1 MLRNLNVTGTF
12 KFALANL
19 LRPVMPQVVDLRKKS
34 RVKPAKKIK
43 HIEVETKEAKKGTLT
58 KIEWTALEFKKYK
71 KGKRWFVLPALIAL
85 IVIIAAI
92 LLKNLLL
99 VIATILTVFVVY
111 IYAKKEPRK
120 IKFSISG
127 NGVQIDQVVYR
138 FEDLKSFWIF
148 YEPGK
153 VREISIRSKKAFMP
167 YIKIPL
173 GEQNPA
179 EVRRLLLKFLP
190 EKKHKES
197 VIDEWTRKSGF

>member
-1 MLRNLNVTGTF
+1 
-12 KFALANL
+12 
-19 LRPVMPQVVDLRKKS
+19 MPQVVDLRKIKKVPKKTPKKGEIEP
-34 RVKPAKKIK
+34 VKEIK
-43 HIEVETKEAKKGTLT
+43 HVEVETKEIETKETKKTIPT
-58 KIEWTALEFKKYK
+58 KIEWTAPEFKKYK
-71 KGKRWFVLPALIAL
+71 KGKKWFVLPVLIASV
-85 IVIIAAI
+85 VIIAAI

-127 NGVQIDQVVYR
+127 NGVQIDQVVYK

-148 YEPGK
+148 YEPPEVK
-153 VREISIRSKKAFMP
+153 EISIRSKKAFMP

-173 GEQNPA
+173 NDQNPA

-190 EKKHKES
+190 EKRHKES
-197 VIDEWTRKSGF
+197 VIDEWARRSGF

>member
-1 MLRNLNVTGTF
+1 
-12 KFALANL
+12 
-19 LRPVMPQVVDLRKKS
+19 MPQIVDLRKIKK
-34 RVKPAKKIK
+34 VPKKTPEKGEIEPVKKIK
-43 HIEVETKEAKKGTLT
+43 HIKVGAGTPT

-71 KGKRWFVLPALIAL
+71 KGKKWFVSPALLAL
-85 IVIIAAI
+85 AVIIAAI

-127 NGVQIDQVVYR
+127 NGVQIDQIVYK

-153 VREISIRSKKAFMP
+153 VKEISIRSKKAFMP

-173 GEQNPA
+173 GDQNPA
-179 EVRRLLLKFLP
+179 EIRRLLLKFLL

-197 VIDEWTRKSGF
+197 VIDEWTRRSKF

>member
-1 MLRNLNVTGTF
+1 
-12 KFALANL
+12 
-19 LRPVMPQVVDLRKKS
+19 MPQVVDLRKIKK
-34 RVKPAKKIK
+34 VPKKTPKKGEIEPVKKIK
-43 HIEVETKEAKKGTLT
+43 HIKVGAGTPT

-71 KGKRWFVLPALIAL
+71 KGKKWFVFPALLAL
-85 IVIIAAI
+85 AVIIAAI

-127 NGVQIDQVVYR
+127 NGVQIDQIVYK

-148 YEPGK
+148 YEPASPAGGPPEVK
-153 VREISIRSKKAFMP
+153 EISIRSKKAFMP

-173 GEQNPA
+173 NDQNPA
-179 EVRRLLLKFLP
+179 EIRRLLLKFLP

-197 VIDEWTRKSGF
+197 VIDEWTRRSGF

>member
-1 MLRNLNVTGTF
+1 
-12 KFALANL
+12 
-19 LRPVMPQVVDLRKKS
+19 MPQVVDLRKIKK
-34 RVKPAKKIK
+34 VLKKTPEKGEIEPVKKIK
-43 HIEVETKEAKKGTLT
+43 HIEVETKEIKT

-71 KGKRWFVLPALIAL
+71 KGKKWFVSSALFAL
-85 IVIIAAI
+85 AVIIAAI

-127 NGVQIDQVVYR
+127 NGVQIDQTVYK

-148 YEPGK
+148 YEPPEVK
-153 VREISIRSKKAFMP
+153 EISLRSKKAFMP

-173 GEQNPA
+173 SDQNPA
-179 EVRRLLLKFLP
+179 EVRGLLLKFLP
-190 EKKHKES
+190 EKQQRES
-197 VIDEWTRKSGF
+197 IIDGWTRKSGF